1 MPSNSTNSKIVD
13 LHISCPVCPSSDAY
27 CTYEDGHGYC
37 YSCNYYKPKDGIDL
51 TNYTYE
57 YLPTRGIN
65 SETFKFYDV
74 RTKIDA
80 DGKPFEQGYPYSN
93 GAFKIRTL
101 GEKGFY
107 TKGDIQKAGLF
118 GRNKFGPGSN
128 RSVTITEGE
137 LDALS
142 LYQVLKSP
150 VVSVRSSGSARLDA
164 SIDRSYLNS
173 FERIYLAFDGDEPG
187 RAAAAEVARLFDYN
201 KVYDVRFPGGNR
213 KDANDYLQ
221 AGEDRELR
229 EIWWNAKKFLPDNLI
244 SSLSDFEKELLK
256 PVKYGVSYPFPT
268 LNNMT
273 YGMKIGEV
281 VLLTAQEGVGK
292 TEVMHTMLHHL
303 LKETTDAVGAIF
315 IEESKQR
322 LLQALAGIELQRP
335 VHLPD
340 CGCEPSETVSAFKR
354 VVPTDDRLYVYNHFG
369 SDSADSIIDTIRFLV
384 TARGCRWIFFDLIS
398 LAVAGLGGD
407 REREALEYLSAR
419 LELMTQELD
428 FGLIMVS
435 HVNDNG
441 QTRGSRMIAKNCHVR
456 IDIDRDISAID
467 ERTRLTT
474 KLTVTKNRP
483 TSMTGPAGQLLFNMQ
498 THTLSEDLGIVDVVA
513 TELTGPMPPLVP
525 LWRQTDELESQP
537 L

>member
-1 MPSNSTNSKIVD
+1 MRETSTTSKVVD
-13 LHISCPVCPSSDAY
+13 LHIPCPVCPSSDAY
-27 CTYEDGHGYC
+27 CTFDDGHGYC
-37 YSCNYYKPKDGIDL
+37 FSCSYYKPKDGFDL
-51 TNYTYE
+51 SEFTYE
-57 YLPTRGIN
+57 YLPHRN
-65 SETFKFYDV
+65 VSADTFRFYGAN
-74 RTKIDA
+74 TKIDG
-80 DGKPFEQGYPYSN
+80 DGKPTAIGFEYPN
-93 GAFKIRTL
+93 GSVKVRTL

-107 TKGDIQKAGLF
+107 TKGDIAKAGLF

-150 VVSVRSSGSARLDA
+150 VVSVRSSVTARMDA

-187 RAAAAEVARLFDYN
+187 RAAAAEVAKLFDYN
-201 KVYDVRFPGGNR
+201 KVYDVRFPGGSR

-229 EIWWNAKKFLPDNLI
+229 EIWWHAKKFLPDNLI

-273 YGMKIGEV
+273 YGMRTGEV

-292 TEVMHTMLHHL
+292 TEVMHTILHHL
-303 LKETTDAVGAIF
+303 LKETQDAVGAIF

-322 LLQALAGIELQRP
+322 LLQALSGIELQRP

-340 CGCEPSETVSAFKR
+340 SGVEGGAVVAALKQ

-456 IDIDRDISAID
+456 IDLDRDVSAVD

-483 TSMTGPAGQLLFNMQ
+483 TSMTGPAGQLLFNMI
-498 THTLSEDLGIVDVVA
+498 THTLNEDLGIV
-513 TELTGPMPPLVP
+513 ESPPLQP
-525 LWRQTDELESQP
+525 LEHDNELESQP
-537 L
+537 FD

>member
-1 MPSNSTNSKIVD
+1 MHPDSKLIGRER
-13 LHISCPVCPSSDAY
+13 CPKCAEAGKDNN
-27 CTYEDGHGYC
+27 EDNLAVYNDNHKYC
-37 YSCNYYKPKDGIDL
+37 YACGYFEGRMHVEDSCSF
-51 TNYTYE
+51 E
-57 YLPTRGIN
+57 YLATRGIAK
-65 SETFKFYDV
+65 ETFAFYEV
-74 RTKIDA
+74 KTKLDSE
-80 DGKPFEQGYPYSN
+80 GKPIEIGFPYPN
-93 GAFKIRTL
+93 GSYKIRQL
-101 GEKGFY
+101 NEKSFY
-107 TKGDIQKAGLF
+107 SKGDMSKAGLF
-118 GRNKFGPGSN
+118 GRNKFGPGSA

-150 VVSVRSSGSARLDA
+150 VVSVRSSGSAKLDA

-187 RAAAAEVARLFDYN
+187 RAAAAEVARLFDYT
-201 KVYDVRFPGGNR
+201 KVYDVRFPGGLR

-221 AGEDRELR
+221 AGEDSELR
-229 EIWWNAKKFLPDNLI
+229 QMWWGAKKFLPDNLI
-244 SSLSDFEKELLK
+244 SSLSEFEKELLK

-273 YGMKIGEV
+273 YGMRTGEV

-292 TEVMHTMLHHL
+292 TEVMHTILHHL

-340 CGCEPSETVSAFKR
+340 SGCQPSETVAALKQ

-369 SDSADSIIDTIRFLV
+369 SDSADSILDTIRFLV

-398 LAVAGLGGD
+398 LAVTGLGGD

-428 FGLIMVS
+428 FGLIVVS

-456 IDIDRDISAID
+456 VDLDRDVSAPD

-483 TSMTGPAGQLLFNMQ
+483 TSMTGPAGQLLFNMI
-498 THTLSEDLGIVDVVA
+498 THTLSEDLGMTDSPSIQPEHHN
-513 TELTGPMPPLVP
+513 ELAIEPIG
-525 LWRQTDELESQP
+525 
-537 L
+537 